1 MGLPLNCAER
11 FNSAA
16 PRHLPMHRVI
26 DARTADA
33 GPTVCALSPHGRTP
47 NWPYPAD
54 AAPTV
59 LLPCCQEITPEA
71 RPVAALCVH
80 VSPPMCSLC
89 AVRHGAV
96 RPMVLRP
103 PTDSMLDTWIG
114 ASSAAV
120 DYPSVVPRTLP
131 SHNYATVRLVRPAA
145 APGRG
150 RGRGRGGACEWG
162 VCLTA
167 SPPTAAHCGRK
178 CGGTV
183 RGSTRSA
190 APQMVRPQRNAYGLP
205 SKRNA
210 FRAVVRVADACC
222 MSCRGAA
229 WCVAC
234 CAVV

>member
-1 MGLPLNCAER
+1 VGLPLNCAER

-103 PTDSMLDTWIG
+103 PADSLLDTWIA

-120 DYPSVVPRTLP
+120 EYPAVVPRTLKA
-131 SHNYATVRLVRPAA
+131 SHLVLRVLGSGWFGRLLH
-145 APGRG
+145 PGG
-150 RGRGRGGACEWG
+150 GGGGGACEWG

-167 SPPTAAHCGRK
+167 SPPTAAVAG
-178 CGGTV
+178 
-183 RGSTRSA
+183 SA
-190 APQMVRPQRNAYGLP
+190 AVLCAAQRARPRLRWYGHSAMLT
-205 SKRNA
+205 
-210 FRAVVRVADACC
+210 V
-222 MSCRGAA
+222 CRRSGMRFGL
-229 WCVAC
+229 
-234 CAVV
+234 